1 MRWWATCRPRPWSAP
16 TVPWTGCVSPAST
29 RRPASPRC
37 SAKTRTAAGASPPPR
52 AAAAR
57 GVATS
62 GHTLVLETEWETPSG
77 TVRVVDCMP
86 PRGVAPD
93 LVRVV
98 EGVEGRVEVTSELR
112 IRFDYGHVA
121 PWVTVEGR
129 EVHAVAGP
137 DALWLRASAPHEEV
151 DGEIVSRFTVSEG
164 ERVPFVLTWTPSYGE
179 RPLAIDG
186 LQAVDDTERF
196 WRDWA
201 GDIAYE
207 GRWQEAVYRSLV
219 TLKGLT
225 YEPSGGIVAAA
236 TTSLPET
243 LGGSRNWDYRYCWL
257 RDTTFTLGALLGAGL
272 LEEARSWQQWMLRAV
287 AGDPADAQ
295 IMYGIDGTRRLPEY
309 ELPWLSGYEGASP
322 VRVGNDAAGPG
333 PARRAGRGA
342 RGGARGPCRGDHAYP
357 RGAGSCS
364 DGSRG
369 ASKRPGSGRTTASG
383 SRAARSSTSS
393 TPRSCAGSAFDA
405 LVKGVERFGLDGPV
419 DHWRAVR
426 DEIHADV
433 MEKGYRR
440 REERSFTQAYGSD
453 VLDACALL
461 IPRVGFLPYDDERV
475 INTVETIRDEL
486 TEDGLVLRYRTD
498 ESDDGLSGREGSF
511 LICSFWLVDAL
522 RGIGRKGEAE
532 ELFERLLALRN
543 DVGLLSEEYDT
554 RAQRL
559 VGNFPQAFTHL
570 ALVNCALALSRT
582 AEAPSR
588 TAALPSRIQHRARG
602 SREKDS
608 THQRRPKATRRETW
622 LIIIANR
629 AGHEFRPLLA
639 RYCPLS
645 GRGLDPDP
653 IRTWPCSPDAR
664 TERADG
670 GH

>member
-1 MRWWATCRPRPWSAP
+1 LRIEDYAMVGDLQTAALVGADGSVDWLCFPRFDSPACFAALLGEEANGRWRIAP
-16 TVPWTGCVSPAST
+16 TSGGRCT
-29 RRPASPRC
+29 RRRYVENA
-37 SAKTRTAAGASPPPR
+37 
-52 AAAAR
+52 
-57 GVATS
+57 
-62 GHTLVLETEWETPSG
+62 LVLETEWETPTG

-86 PRGVAPD
+86 PRGMAPD

-98 EGVEGRVEVTSELR
+98 EGVEGRVEITSELG
-112 IRFDYGHVA
+112 IRFDYGHVQ
-121 PWVTVEGR
+121 PWIIVEGR
-129 EVHAVAGP
+129 EVLAVAGP
-137 DALWLRASAPHEEV
+137 DALWLRASAPHEET
-151 DGEIVSRFTVSEG
+151 GGRIVSRFSVSEG
-164 ERVPFVLTWTPSYGE
+164 ERVPFVLTWTPSYEE

-186 LQAVDDTERF
+186 LQAVDDTKRF
-196 WRDWA
+196 WSDWA
-201 GDIAYE
+201 SDIDYE
-207 GRWQEAVYRSLV
+207 GRWQQAVHRSLV

-272 LEEARSWQQWMLRAV
+272 LEEAQSWQQWMLRAV
-287 AGDPADAQ
+287 AGDPSDAQ

-322 VRVGNDAAGPG
+322 VRIGNDAAGQVQLDVPG
-333 PARRAGRGA
+333 EVLGAAHVGRAAGITPSERGWGLQQWLSGRLEESWKRPDNGIWES
-342 RGGARGPCRGDHAYP
+342 RGDKQHFVY
-357 RGAGSCS
+357 
-364 DGSRG
+364 
-369 ASKRPGSGRTTASG
+369 SKVM
-383 SRAARSSTSS
+383 
-393 TPRSCAGSAFDA
+393 CWVAFDA

-433 MEKGYRR
+433 TERGYSAEKK
-440 REERSFTQAYGSD
+440 SFTQAYDSD

-475 INTVETIRDEL
+475 INSVETIRDEL

-532 ELFERLLALRN
+532 VLFERLLALRN

-554 RAQRL
+554 RALRL

-570 ALVNCALALSRT
+570 ALVNCAMALSN
-582 AEAPSR
+582 
-588 TAALPSRIQHRARG
+588 G
-602 SREKDS
+602 
-608 THQRRPKATRRETW
+608 
-622 LIIIANR
+622 
-629 AGHEFRPLLA
+629 
-639 RYCPLS
+639 
-645 GRGLDPDP
+645 
-653 IRTWPCSPDAR
+653 DA
-664 TERADG
+664 
-670 GH
+670 

>member
-1 MRWWATCRPRPWSAP
+1 MASRIEDYAMVGDLQTAALVGADGSVDWLCFPRFDSPACFAALLGEDANGRWRIAP
-16 TVPWTGCVSPAST
+16 TSGGRCTG
-29 RRPASPRC
+29 RRYV
-37 SAKTRTAAGASPPPR
+37 GD
-52 AAAAR
+52 
-57 GVATS
+57 
-62 GHTLVLETEWETPSG
+62 TLVLQTEWETPSG
-77 TVRVVDCMP
+77 TVRVLDCMP

-98 EGVEGRVEVTSELR
+98 EGVKGRVEVTSELR

-137 DALWLRASAPHEEV
+137 DALWLRASAPHEEG
-151 DGEIVSRFTVSEG
+151 DGEVVSRFTVSEG
-164 ERVPFVLTWTPSYGE
+164 ERIPFVLTWSPSYGE

-201 GDIAYE
+201 SDIVYE
-207 GRWQEAVYRSLV
+207 GRWQDAVYRSLA

-272 LEEARSWQQWMLRAV
+272 QDEARAWQQWVLRAV

-322 VRVGNDAAGPG
+322 VRVGNDAAGQDQLDVPG
-333 PARRAGRGA
+333 EVLGAAHVGRTAGIMTNERGWELQRWLAGRLEQAWKRPDNGIWE
-342 RGGARGPCRGDHAYP
+342 
-357 RGAGSCS
+357 
-364 DGSRG
+364 SRG
-369 ASKRPGSGRTTASG
+369 EKQHFVYSKVM
-383 SRAARSSTSS
+383 
-393 TPRSCAGSAFDA
+393 CWSAFNA
-405 LVKGVERFGLDGPV
+405 LVAGVEIFGLEGPV
-419 DHWRAVR
+419 ERWRAVR

-433 MEKGYRR
+433 IEKGYSA
-440 REERSFTQAYGSD
+440 ERKSFTQAYNSD

-475 INTVETIRDEL
+475 LSTVETIRDEL
-486 TEDGLVLRYRTD
+486 TEDGLVLRYKTD

-511 LICSFWLVDAL
+511 LICSFWLVNAL
-522 RGIGRKGEAE
+522 RGIGQESEAE
-532 ELFERLLALRN
+532 QLFERLLALRN

-554 RAQRL
+554 HAQRL
-559 VGNFPQAFTHL
+559 VGNFPKAFTHL
-570 ALVNCALALSRT
+570 ALVNCALELSTPTPPYGRVSNT
-582 AEAPSR
+582 
-588 TAALPSRIQHRARG
+588 
-602 SREKDS
+602 
-608 THQRRPKATRRETW
+608 PKASNTVKRATNARPRRST
-622 LIIIANR
+622 
-629 AGHEFRPLLA
+629 
-639 RYCPLS
+639 
-645 GRGLDPDP
+645 
-653 IRTWPCSPDAR
+653 
-664 TERADG
+664 
-670 GH
+670 